1 VTRGAKRWLL
11 DERARGPS
19 RAAGGDAWSHLED
32 LDCADLAAEELRRG
46 PEPGLN
52 SIACLLWRLARAED
66 VARSTPCCAARS
78 SFERL

>member
-19 RAAGGDAWSHLED
+19 
-32 LDCADLAAEELRRG
+32 LAAEELRRG